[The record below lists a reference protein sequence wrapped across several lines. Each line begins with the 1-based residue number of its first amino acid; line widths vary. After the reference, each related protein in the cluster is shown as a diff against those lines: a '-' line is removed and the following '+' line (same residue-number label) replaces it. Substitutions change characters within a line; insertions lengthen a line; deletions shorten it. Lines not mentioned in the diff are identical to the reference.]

1 MATLLTIAVPRRT
14 RRTPRRKALDALYM
28 SQYGDLSAVMFD
40 HEPALNFGDG
50 ASVLRLLADAIPRY
64 RGEPE
69 REAFRKWATRFVQ
82 KEARRFVLAHEILRT
97 QRKLI
102 KFTVYYAMKSDSCQ
116 DWAVTNED
124 IESEVAMLVFRYAL
138 LLSNKGTAKLST
150 RLRALIERHC
160 GFCMKKRRR
169 RLEIVTTY
177 ETTIGA
183 HGCETLSPDELAE
196 IIAEEME
203 EAA

>member
-1 MATLLTIAVPRRT
+1 MATLLTMAVPRRT

-28 SQYGDLSAVMFD
+28 SQYGDLT
-40 HEPALNFGDG
+40 
-50 ASVLRLLADAIPRY
+50 ASVYELQPSLHFADGESILTLLSEAIPRY
-64 RGEPE
+64 RGKPE
-69 REAFRKWATRFVQ
+69 TEAFRKWATRFVQ
-82 KEARRFVLAHEILRT
+82 KEARRFALAHEILRT

-102 KFTVYYAMKSDSCQ
+102 KFTIYSAMKSDSCQ

-138 LLSNKGTAKLST
+138 LLSNKGTAKLT
-150 RLRALIERHC
+150 NRLRALVKRHC